1 MREYKNFECI
11 QKQHISEFR
20 GLENEITFSPYYEI
34 ENLPLRISRFGITYP
49 NENYYIKREP
59 SPCFIIEYI
68 VSGYGYLEINE
79 QKFKLCPGDVYIIH
93 PGDFCTYYADK
104 DEPYQKYWI
113 NFACGFFFTEVLN
126 AYGINDRVIH
136 GMNISGFFEELF
148 KLEKLY
154 VTNDELCIPIS
165 KLVFNLIMEIALFK
179 KNNMPDNTENI
190 ASRVKFL
197 LDNSTTSRITL
208 DDIAKKCFRSK
219 NDITR
224 QFKKKYN
231 TTPHDY
237 LLGLRIGKAKHMLVN
252 SKKTLAEI
260 ANHLCFS
267 SEYHFSKIF
276 KKKVGISP
284 GEFRKKRS

>member
-1 MREYKNFECI
+1 MKKYKDFDCI

-20 GLENEITFSPYYEI
+20 GLENEITFSPYFEI
-34 ENLPLRISRFGITYP
+34 ENIPLRISRFGITYP

-59 SPCFIIEYI
+59 SPCFIIEYV

-79 QKFKLCPGDVYIIH
+79 EKYKIGPGDAYIIH
-93 PGDFCTYYADK
+93 PGDFCTYYSDK
-104 DEPYQKYWI
+104 SEPYKKYWI
-113 NFACGFFFTEVLN
+113 NFACGFFFTEVLK
-126 AYGINDRVIH
+126 AYDINDRVIR
-136 GMNISGFFEELF
+136 GMDLSGFFEELF
-148 KLEKLY
+148 GLEEKY
-154 VTNDELCIPIS
+154 ITNDELCIPIS
-165 KLVFNLIMEIALFK
+165 KLVFSVIMDIALYK
-179 KNNMPDNTENI
+179 KNNITLTENL
-190 ASRVKFL
+190 ACKVKLL
-197 LDNSTTSRITL
+197 LDNSTTSRITI

-231 TTPHDY
+231 TTPHNY
-237 LLGLRIGKAKHMLVN
+237 LLDLRIGKAKNLLVN

-284 GEFRKKRS
+284 GEFRKRSR

>member
-1 MREYKNFECI
+1 MRKYEDFNVI

-20 GLENEITFSPYYEI
+20 GLENEVTFSPYFEI
-34 ENLPLRISRFGITYP
+34 ENIPLRISRFGITHP

-59 SPCFIIEYI
+59 SPCFIIEYV
-68 VSGYGYLEINE
+68 VSGYGYLEIND
-79 QKFKLCPGDVYIIH
+79 QKYRVGPGDTYIIH

-113 NFACGFFFTEVLN
+113 NFATGFFFTEVLK
-126 AYGINDRVIH
+126 AYDVNDRVIR
-136 GMNISGFFEELF
+136 GMDLSEFFNELF
-148 KLEKLY
+148 NLEKLY
-154 VTNDELCIPIS
+154 ITNDDLCIPIS
-165 KLVFNLIMEIALFK
+165 KLVFNAIMEIALYK
-179 KNNMPDNTENI
+179 KNNITLNAVDV
-190 ASRVKFL
+190 ACKVKFL
-197 LDNSTTSRITL
+197 LDNSTTTHITI

-231 TTPHDY
+231 TTPYNY
-237 LLGLRIGKAKHMLVN
+237 LIGLRIGKAKHLLVN
-252 SKKTLAEI
+252 SNKTLAEI

-276 KKKVGISP
+276 KSKVGISP
-284 GEFRKKRS
+284 GGFRKSNH